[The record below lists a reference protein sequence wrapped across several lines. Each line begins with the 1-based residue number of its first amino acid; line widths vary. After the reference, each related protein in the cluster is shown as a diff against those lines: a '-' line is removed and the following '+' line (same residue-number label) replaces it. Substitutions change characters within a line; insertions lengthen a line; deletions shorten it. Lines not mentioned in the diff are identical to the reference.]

1 MLDLIYK
8 DWLKQKYQIY
18 NLQQL
23 TSYINNLIS
32 LAETLGFYQLQK
44 DLQQLST
51 TLKDSS
57 SVYDVV
63 EHITEMMLSFKQDD
77 QLLKIY
83 IIGTIPEV
91 LQNASIQIFDNI
103 NNADCVVVY
112 KETIPSYFIQQPI
125 IYFYE
130 NVDDEQ
136 IVHHGVQEVLH
147 TKLPFETI
155 QKRLQKYMSVSRQ
168 TPPLLVVTA
177 DDLLTKFIKTEY
189 RTLLNVYHFTSGKH
203 FFTEKIYEQF
213 PFFILIVD
221 WMMPQMDGLELI
233 NRLKRLLPS
242 RHFRI
247 FMTSTKS
254 TAHHLEEAFKAGAD
268 DFIEKPFSPLEF
280 KVRLAHLLE
289 GRNEGY

>member
-112 KETIPSYFIQQPI
+112 KKLSLLISYNSLSF
-125 IYFYE
+125 
-130 NVDDEQ
+130 
-136 IVHHGVQEVLH
+136 
-147 TKLPFETI
+147 
-155 QKRLQKYMSVSRQ
+155 
-168 TPPLLVVTA
+168 
-177 DDLLTKFIKTEY
+177 
-189 RTLLNVYHFTSGKH
+189 
-203 FFTEKIYEQF
+203 
-213 PFFILIVD
+213 
-221 WMMPQMDGLELI
+221 
-233 NRLKRLLPS
+233 
-242 RHFRI
+242 I
-247 FMTSTKS
+247 FMRT
-254 TAHHLEEAFKAGAD
+254 
-268 DFIEKPFSPLEF
+268 
-280 KVRLAHLLE
+280 
-289 GRNEGY
+289 

>member
-8 DWLKQKYQIY
+8 DWLKQRYQIY

-23 TSYINNLIS
+23 TSYINNLTS

-63 EHITEMMLSFKQDD
+63 EHITEMMLSFKQDE
-77 QLLKIY
+77 QLLKVY

-91 LQNASIQIFDNI
+91 LHNTSIQFVENI

-112 KETIPSYFIQQPI
+112 KETIPLHFIQQPI

-136 IVHHGVQEVLH
+136 IMHHVVQEVLH

-177 DDLLTKFIKTEY
+177 DDLLTKFIK
-189 RTLLNVYHFTSGKH
+189 N
-203 FFTEKIYEQF
+203 
-213 PFFILIVD
+213 
-221 WMMPQMDGLELI
+221 
-233 NRLKRLLPS
+233 
-242 RHFRI
+242 
-247 FMTSTKS
+247 
-254 TAHHLEEAFKAGAD
+254 
-268 DFIEKPFSPLEF
+268 
-280 KVRLAHLLE
+280 
-289 GRNEGY
+289 